1 MAIATR
7 ILAVIPARA
16 NSKRIKGKNLK
27 KLGGKPLVCYTIEAA
42 LRSRLLDRIVI
53 STDIDEMPRIAA
65 RYRSRRLE
73 VLRRAPEL
81 CGDRVTTEQVLI
93 DAVEKLGLR
102 RALEAVVT
110 LLPTSP
116 FRTPGIIDGCIRL
129 FRARKADSV
138 VTMSRMKLKIA
149 DLDEATG
156 RLHVRKEYMPAA
168 MHKVPL
174 TLCEN
179 PALHMTRL
187 ETLLRGRYTLG
198 ERNYGYEIDRVTGM
212 DINDPIEWALAEAV
226 LEKGLVKSS
235 GTSRT

>member
-1 MAIATR
+1 MATR

-27 KLGGKPLVCYTIEAA
+27 KLGGKSLVCYTIEAA
-42 LRSRLLDRIVI
+42 LRSRFLDRIVI
-53 STDIDEMPRIAA
+53 STDIDAMPRIVA
-65 RYRSRRLE
+65 RYRSPRLE
-73 VLRRAPEL
+73 VLRRVPEL

-102 RALEAVVT
+102 RDLEAVVA

-116 FRTPGIIDGCIRL
+116 FRTPELIDGCIRL

-149 DLDEATG
+149 DFDEATG
-156 RLHVRKEYMPAA
+156 RLRVRKEYLPAA
-168 MHKVPL
+168 MHKVPP

-187 ETLLRGRYTLG
+187 NVLLRGRYTLG
-198 ERNYGYEIDRVTGM
+198 DRNYGCEIDRVTGM
-212 DINDPIEWALAEAV
+212 DLNDPLDWALAEAV
-226 LEKGLVKSS
+226 LKKGLVKRS

>member
-1 MAIATR
+1 MATR

-16 NSKRIKGKNLK
+16 NSKRIRGKNLK
-27 KLGGKPLVCYTIEAA
+27 KLGDKPLVCYTIEAA

-53 STDIDEMPRIAA
+53 STDIDAMPRIAA
-65 RYRSRRLE
+65 RYRSPRLE

-102 RALEAVVT
+102 GGLEAVVT

-116 FRTPGIIDGCIRL
+116 FRTPELIDGCIRL
-129 FRARKADSV
+129 FRSRQADSV
-138 VTMSRMKLKIA
+138 VTMMRMKLKIA
-149 DLDEATG
+149 DLDEKSG
-156 RLHVRKEYMPAA
+156 RLRLRKEHTSAA
-168 MHKVPL
+168 MHKLPP
-174 TLCEN
+174 TFCEN

-187 ETLLRGRYTLG
+187 GVLLRDRYTLG
-198 ERNYGYEIDRVTGM
+198 KKNYGYEIGRVEGM
-212 DINDPIEWALAEAV
+212 DINDPVDWVLAEAV
-226 LEKGLVKSS
+226 LKSS

>member
-1 MAIATR
+1 MATQ

-16 NSKRIKGKNLK
+16 NSRRIKGKNLK
-27 KLGGKPLVCYTIEAA
+27 ELAGKPLVCYTIEAA

-53 STDIDEMPRIAA
+53 STDISAIPRIAA

-102 RALEAVVT
+102 HRLEAVVT

-116 FRTPGIIDGCIRL
+116 FRTPQLIDRCIRL
-129 FRARKADSV
+129 FRAKRADSV
-138 VTMSRMKLKIA
+138 VTMSRMKLKIG

-156 RLHVRKEYMPAA
+156 RLRLLKEYTSPA
-168 MHKVPL
+168 MHHVPM
-174 TLCEN
+174 TFCEN
-179 PALHMTRL
+179 PALHVTRA
-187 ETLLRGRYTLG
+187 EVLLRRRYTLG
-198 ERNYGYEIDRVTGM
+198 DRNYGCEVDRVTGM
-212 DINDPIEWALAEAV
+212 DINDPLDWVLAEAV
-226 LEKGLVKSS
+226 LERGLVKRS